1 MEWIWDWDRELE
13 RRGMKLGLDRD
24 WRGGDGARFVA
35 GDTTG
40 ENLGHGK
47 NGPAQKSTPARAR
60 GADTDGEG
68 RGGVPGQAG
77 KGGRASPG
85 PGRGGARTE
94 RAEDRKSTRLNS
106 SH

>member
-1 MEWIWDWDRELE
+1 
-13 RRGMKLGLDRD
+13 MKLGLDRD

-47 NGPAQKSTPARAR
+47 NGPVQMGTPARAR
-60 GADTDGEG
+60 GAVTDGEG
-68 RGGVPGQAG
+68 RGGAPGQAG
-77 KGGRASPG
+77 KGGRASPR

-94 RAEDRKSTRLNS
+94 RAE
-106 SH
+106 